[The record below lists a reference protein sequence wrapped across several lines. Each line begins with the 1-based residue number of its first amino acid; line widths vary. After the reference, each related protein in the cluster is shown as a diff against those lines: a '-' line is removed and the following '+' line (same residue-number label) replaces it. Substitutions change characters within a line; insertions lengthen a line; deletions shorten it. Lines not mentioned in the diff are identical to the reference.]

1 MKKSSSTLYEK
12 LFASGLQP
20 RAIIS
25 EAKNPYHKEWP
36 NRRIPIKEVMKYNTD
51 RFGLRMGDKNLMC
64 IDINSKHHA
73 TPKWMLDT
81 YYKLLVDQGFDF
93 KNVIRQNT
101 MSGGEQLIYRSV
113 APVGST
119 VISRNR
125 SGEILFETR
134 GVGAQ
139 IVMYEMEKFDNIAD
153 LPILSKEMEKMLFDT
168 AKAFDQNLDAPKDV
182 FQEFNSNISCTEIL
196 RDCGW
201 SYVKEDD
208 SKIYMQRDGDTTSKT
223 SAHIFKDRN
232 ELWVWSTGTSLEP
245 QKAYTAADLAIKL
258 CYNGDKIAFVKAQN
272 SSSLGY
278 PNWFTHLSYDLFSE
292 KSVKDTKK
300 DPPKKV
306 LGLCCCY
313 RDL

>member
-1 MKKSSSTLYEK
+1 M
-12 LFASGLQP
+12 GLCPIEIKRQSKEP
-20 RAIIS
+20 LHKWKDETI
-25 EAKNPYHKEWP
+25 AKA
-36 NRRIPIKEVMKYNTD
+36 MFLKYITD
-51 RFGLRMGDKNLMC
+51 CYGLRMGDQSLMC

-81 YYKLLVDQGFDF
+81 YYKLLEDQGFDF

-101 MSGGEQLIYRSV
+101 MSGGEQFIYRSV

-119 VISRNR
+119 DISRNR
-125 SGEILFETR
+125 SGETLFETR
-134 GVGAQ
+134 VVGAQ
-139 IVMYEMEKFDNIAD
+139 IVMYEMEKFDNIGD

-168 AKAFDQNLDAPKDV
+168 AKAFDQNSDAPKDV

-196 RDCGW
+196 RDFGW

-208 SKIYMQRDGDTTSKT
+208 SKIYMLRDGDTTSKT

-232 ELWVWSTGTSLEP
+232 ELWVWSAGTSLEP
-245 QKAYTAADLAIKL
+245 QKAYTAADLAIEL
-258 CYNGDKIAFVKAQN
+258 CYNGDKIAFVKVQN

-292 KSVKDTKK
+292 KPVTDTKK

-306 LGLCCCY
+306 LGLCWCY